1 MLIKEDRR
9 IFDEFSGRVRARFP
23 KARLWVF
30 GSRAKGKAAWDSDFD
45 ICIVLDSVD
54 EGIDQWIRNIAWE
67 TGFENDRVITTI
79 VVDENQFEEGPLSE
93 STLVENILR
102 EGISA

>member
-1 MLIKEDRR
+1 MLTKEDRR

-30 GSRAKGKAAWDSDFD
+30 GSRAKGNAAWDSDFD
-45 ICIVLDSVD
+45 ICIVLDRVD

-79 VVDENQFEEGPLSE
+79 VVDENQFEQGPLSE